1 MIWIH
6 HKGYIIYIFNYYF
19 LILFISL
26 PTIFWKLQKVQTC
39 KPVVVKIGFWDL
51 VRALAHGYDYV
62 MGLLIFTPIAVLGL
76 FPFFWE
82 FQTSFLFNQA
92 FNKGPQISPILVH
105 IYHIGWWK
113 EAKLI
118 WVHICNRKQILH
130 FDIKVFLISNKY
142 YFKKIIF

>member
-1 MIWIH
+1 M
-6 HKGYIIYIFNYYF
+6 
-19 LILFISL
+19 
-26 PTIFWKLQKVQTC
+26 
-39 KPVVVKIGFWDL
+39 VKIGFWDS
-51 VRALAHGYDYV
+51 VRALARGYDYV
-62 MGLLIFTPIAVLGL
+62 IGLLIFTPVAVLGW
-76 FPFFWE
+76 FPFVSE

-92 FNKGPQISPILVH
+92 FSKGPQISPILVG

-130 FDIKVFLISNKY
+130 FDIKVFLISNKC